1 MAYYILVTGVTR
13 RTTGVTIAYEL
24 RNDTPERLV
33 DTGSIGLEFSTVGTP
48 AVRRQAMR
56 QNLVDVFQ
64 SLIERAGMA
73 DADFAAVDTALRGLR
88 YP

>member
-1 MAYYILVTGVTR
+1 
-13 RTTGVTIAYEL
+13 
-24 RNDTPERLV
+24 
-33 DTGSIGLEFSTVGTP
+33 
-48 AVRRQAMR
+48 MR